1 MTIMKTKECNKKVK
15 NMFPEYREHIQQLRE
30 DNPHFA
36 RMFEQHE
43 ELDQEICLLEQ
54 DPVNLINSNIEGLK
68 RRKLKLKDDMY
79 RLLQRTCT

>member
-1 MTIMKTKECNKKVK
+1 
-15 NMFPEYREHIQQLRE
+15 MFPEYREHIQQLRE